1 MATADL
7 RTAKIATAA
16 LAVAGVGLSAF
27 WLAQAA
33 VVAAKPETVWVAPLP
48 VMSAGPTVVGERAT
62 IDTSLDIFDRGG
74 EVEAEPVIA
83 TVGEDA
89 PETTLDLVLK
99 GLRAGPNGSAF
110 IQTPDRKTTNYYLG
124 DEVVGGVTLEAVNA
138 DFVVI
143 DRGGRLERLT
153 IERTTVLERP
163 ATSPAR
169 TAAAPLRPA
178 SSKQQV
184 GLGDLIRNV
193 SFDRALEGG
202 ELAGYRIS
210 SANNAGATQLTAFGF
225 EEGDIVTTINGV
237 NLTRGGTDMLSVL
250 RQFENRNLAVFL
262 VRRGEDVMT
271 IRVGG

>member
-16 LAVAGVGLSAF
+16 LAMVSVGLSAF

-33 VVAAKPETVWVAPLP
+33 VVAANPETVWVPPLP
-48 VMSAGPTVVGERAT
+48 VMSAGPAAVGERAA
-62 IDTSLDIFDRGG
+62 IDTSLDIFNRGA
-74 EVEAEPVIA
+74 EVEDEPIAA

-99 GLRAGPNGSAF
+99 GRRAGPNGAAI
-110 IQTPDRKTTNYYLG
+110 IQTPDRKTDNYYIG
-124 DEVVGGVTLEAVNA
+124 DGIVDGVTLEAVNI

-153 IERTTVLERP
+153 IERTNVLERP
-163 ATSPAR
+163 APPPTR
-169 TAAAPLRPA
+169 TAAAPRRQA
-178 SSKQQV
+178 SSKQQI
-184 GLGDLIRNV
+184 GLGDLVRNV

-210 SANNAGATQLTAFGF
+210 SANNVGATQLTAFGF